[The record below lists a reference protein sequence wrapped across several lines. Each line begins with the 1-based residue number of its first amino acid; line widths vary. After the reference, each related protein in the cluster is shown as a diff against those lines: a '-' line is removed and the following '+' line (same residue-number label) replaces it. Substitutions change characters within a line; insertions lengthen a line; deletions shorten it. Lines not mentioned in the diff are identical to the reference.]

1 MWSAYADHIPSNFLK
16 TVFYKIYLVH
26 SWLLCPKY
34 DYRLTSNLQYRKLS
48 ILTVTLTE
56 APKSNK
62 GQCYD
67 RVVPI
72 DTRCRFYVDTTTHDI
87 ARRRID
93 VETTSC
99 VYHGNKSTDLLC
111 KEWLKKTFT
120 RFQKTARKF
129 LTKPLQYF
137 ALAPRWCSFNVLIFH
152 FTKARSSDKIQEY
165 HIKACCTKTDSSWN
179 KVLFF
184 LLKVLF
190 KCF

>member
-1 MWSAYADHIPSNFLK
+1 MVCLSRPYPFKFFKDC
-16 TVFYKIYLVH
+16 
-26 SWLLCPKY
+26 LLENLLSPLLNTCPKY

-62 GQCYD
+62 GQCYN
-67 RVVPI
+67 RVVPV
-72 DTRCRFYVDTTTHDI
+72 DTRCRFYVDTTTYDI
-87 ARRRID
+87 AWRRID

-99 VYHGNKSTDLLC
+99 VYHGNKSIDLLC
-111 KEWLKKTFT
+111 KEWFKKTFT

-137 ALAPRWCSFNVLIFH
+137 ALAPRWCSFNVLIFD
-152 FTKARSSDKIQEY
+152 FTKARSSDKIQEN
-165 HIKACCTKTDSSWN
+165 HIKTACCTKTDSSWN
-179 KVLFF
+179 EVLFF

-190 KCF
+190 KWF